1 MNPDNVVYAAAV
13 WIIPLVIAIVFHE
26 VSHGWVARM
35 LGDPTA
41 HEQKRLSF
49 NPLRHVDPIG
59 TIVLPLILAIAKAP
73 VFGWAKPVPVRAD
86 RLRHPRSGMMIVA
99 LAGPGMNLALAL
111 VAAITIGLFAQGL
124 DGVRPEGIAGFVW
137 ANLINF
143 LLINIF
149 LAVFNL
155 LPIPPF
161 DGGHVVEGLL
171 PRSAVPAWQK
181 LARFGFPLIIVL
193 LVFVPMLFPRANI
206 VQRVVSPP
214 ADALTRAYLGLA
226 ALIA

>member
-49 NPLRHVDPIG
+49 NPVRHVDPIG

-111 VAAITIGLFAQGL
+111 IAAVAIGLFAQGL
-124 DGVRPEGIAGFVW
+124 GGARPEGVAGFLW

-149 LAVFNL
+149 LAVFNM

-181 LARFGFPLIIVL
+181 LARFGFPLVIVL
-193 LVFVPMLFPRANI
+193 LVFVPMLFPEANI
-206 VQRVVSPP
+206 VRNIVGPP

-226 ALIA
+226 GLIA

>member
-49 NPLRHVDPIG
+49 NPVRHVDPIG

-99 LAGPGMNLALAL
+99 LAGPSMNLALAL
-111 VAAITIGLFAQGL
+111 VAAIAIGLFAQGL
-124 DGVRPEGIAGFVW
+124 DGARPEGVTGFLW

-181 LARFGFPLIIVL
+181 LARFGFPLVIVL
-193 LVFVPMLFPRANI
+193 LVFVPMLFPKANI
-206 VQRVVSPP
+206 VRNIVGPP

-226 ALIA
+226 GLIA